1 MIEQMKKKSVTDL
14 DNIEIC
20 SKQIEQMV
28 IDLDED
34 VQDSSIYL
42 KSFRNNLNNLY
53 AKTQN
58 LNKTL
63 SSYDVVLSKLS
74 RTEEINIQII
84 KLKQELV
91 ISQEPELIINQINQ
105 LQEERM
111 NLINQAKMI
120 SYE

>member
-20 SKQIEQMV
+20 CKNVERMI
-28 IDLDED
+28 IDLDDD

-42 KSFRNNLNNLY
+42 KNFKNNLNNLY
-53 AKTQN
+53 TKTQN

-63 SSYDVVLSKLS
+63 SSYDIVLSKLS
-74 RTEEINIQII
+74 RSEEINNQII

>member
-20 SKQIEQMV
+20 SKQVEQMV

-58 LNKTL
+58 LNKIL
-63 SSYDVVLSKLS
+63 ASYDIVLSKLS
-74 RTEEINIQII
+74 RAEEINNQIMI
-84 KLKQELV
+84 LKQELV
-91 ISQEPELIINQINQ
+91 MSQEPEIIINQINQ
-105 LQEERM
+105 LQEERT

>member
-20 SKQIEQMV
+20 SKQVEQMV

-74 RTEEINIQII
+74 RTEEINNQIMI
-84 KLKQELV
+84 LKQELV
-91 ISQEPELIINQINQ
+91 MSQEPEIIINQINQ
-105 LQEERM
+105 LQEERT